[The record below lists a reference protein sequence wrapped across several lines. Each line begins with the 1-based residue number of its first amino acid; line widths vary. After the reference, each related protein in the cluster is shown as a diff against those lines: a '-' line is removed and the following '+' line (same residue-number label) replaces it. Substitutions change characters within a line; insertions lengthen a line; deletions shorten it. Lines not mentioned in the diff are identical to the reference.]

1 MPDQNRTYPPRRR
14 KPKRRLNPNF
24 IIIVVLA
31 LILAVLVVAAIVL
44 TKNPPAKDNGLA
56 PAPTTAPTSPSTE
69 PSVPDSSDP
78 ITQPTDPSTAPSTEP
93 STEPTVPST
102 EPSAP
107 VGPAVVGSA
116 NIVNTGDI
124 LMHMPCVNPCAI
136 GDGKY
141 DFSPYFTHIT
151 PYVSAF
157 DYAVVNFETT
167 TASLK
172 NGYKYSGVPN
182 LNTPDEIVTAL
193 KNAGFDMLLTANNHT
208 YDTQTQGFFR
218 TQEVIRQN
226 GLDYTGTISDP
237 ADHNFLIKEIDGI
250 RIGMI
255 CYTYETNA
263 DPDKVALNVG
273 PTLSKDIEA
282 LINTFYKT
290 DMDTY
295 RKDLTADLAAMRAA
309 GAEAIVL
316 YMHWGEEYVL
326 QHDSNQTAMAQ
337 IACDLGV
344 DVIVGGHPH
353 VVQPMELLTNS
364 NNPEQKTICL
374 YSTGNALS
382 NQRQGNLPSYIQTAH
397 TEDGA
402 LFSFRFVKYEDGTVR
417 VEDVEL
423 VPLWC
428 NMYTSSATGKV
439 VYDLLPLDPEVEDWK
454 TELDL
459 TDSSLKKAQDSFDR
473 TMAIVGEGLE
483 EIKDYLATLP
493 PVE

>member
-1 MPDQNRTYPPRRR
+1 MPDQNRAYPPRRR
-14 KPKRRLNPNF
+14 RHRRRVNPYF
-24 IIIVVLA
+24 LITCLAMVLLLLLIVAVAIKLA
-31 LILAVLVVAAIVL
+31 QSQ
-44 TKNPPAKDNGLA
+44 TNPVPE
-56 PAPTTAPTSPSTE
+56 TTEATLSSTSPSQPGPSEPVTQPSDGPATEATNPVTE
-69 PSVPDSSDP
+69 PSN
-78 ITQPTDPSTAPSTEP
+78 PS
-93 STEPTVPST
+93 
-102 EPSAP
+102 
-107 VGPAVVGSA
+107 GPAVIGSA

-124 LMHMPCVNPCAI
+124 LMHMPCVRPCEI
-136 GDGKY
+136 GNGKY
-141 DFSPYFTHIT
+141 DFSPYFTHLT

-172 NGYKYSGVPN
+172 NGYVYSGVPN

-193 KNAGFDMLLTANNHT
+193 RNAGFDMLLTANNHT

-218 TQEVIRQN
+218 TQEVIRAH
-226 GLDYTGTISDP
+226 GLDHTGTISDP

-255 CYTYETNA
+255 CYTYETDA

-295 RKDLTADLAAMRAA
+295 RKDLSADLTAMRAA

-316 YMHWGEEYVL
+316 YMHWGEEYKL
-326 QHDSNQTAMAQ
+326 QHDDNQKTMAQ

-353 VVQPMELLTNS
+353 VVQPLELLTNS
-364 NNPEQKTICL
+364 SNPNQKTICL
-374 YSTGNALS
+374 YSTGNTLS
-382 NQRQGNLPSYIQTAH
+382 NQRLGNLNSYIQTAH
-397 TEDGA
+397 TEDGV

-423 VPLWC
+423 IPLWV
-428 NMYTSSATGKV
+428 NMYTSSATDKV
-439 VYDLLPLDPEVEDWK
+439 VYDILPLDSAVEDWK
-454 TELDL
+454 TALNL
-459 TDSSLKKAQDSFDR
+459 TDASLQKALESYER
-473 TMAIVGEGLE
+473 TMAIVGEGLT
-483 EIKDYLATLP
+483 EIKLYLAGLP
-493 PVE
+493 EVE